1 MRQLTKNELK
11 KCTWTQVSP
20 PVLLGEPQDDAKVNI
35 YILGLT
41 KYTVT
46 YVPGFFYCFS
56 LCSYYAHFPDYKNY
70 FKGEMVQPR
79 SSFLFGERPKFG
91 SVRRRQTE
99 KTKRLNAICKQHKCL
114 YVDNTAFISLSPD
127 ISFYLDKIHR

>member
-46 YVPGFFYCFS
+46 YVPGFVTV
-56 LCSYYAHFPDYKNY
+56 LLYALTMLIFRITRMEN
-70 FKGEMVQPR
+70 VQNLGR
-79 SSFLFGERPKFG
+79 SDDGKQRKKRP
-91 SVRRRQTE
+91 
-99 KTKRLNAICKQHKCL
+99 NAMSKQHKCL
-114 YVDNTAFISLSPD
+114 YVDNTTFISHSPD